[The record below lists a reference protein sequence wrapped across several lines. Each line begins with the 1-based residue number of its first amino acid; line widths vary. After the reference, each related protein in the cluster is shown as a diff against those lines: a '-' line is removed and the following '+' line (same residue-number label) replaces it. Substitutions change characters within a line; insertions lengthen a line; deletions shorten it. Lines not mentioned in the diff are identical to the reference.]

1 MYQIKEKQAVSLGT
15 SFAMT
20 PKKFIQ
26 QKTPKGRPTSTSAI
40 LQPLPPENLP
50 FISSFSQDGN
60 LFALVT
66 LAIDKHRIRVFNA
79 VSGRAT
85 AEYTIQAGRVSSLT
99 WGTTIFGVDAVL
111 EEARSPNKKRKKR
124 KTEDDTQKDQRNTE
138 ALAVIIGLSDGTILF
153 FSPSHEKVVQTLSH
167 PSSTSAIT
175 SLATSVSNRSLLW
188 TSNADSSVQLWD
200 VQKNLIWRS
209 WKNEDRIPYTSLAI
223 RPTNAD
229 ELQMGLLGAHHQIRL
244 FTDISLTQENS
255 SRKPKQI
262 ASFTGHASSIK
273 ELRWDMV
280 TPHRFFS
287 VAESDRFVYL
297 WETEGALSNERPIAS
312 TSLDSDVRTIGLDIS
327 EPLRETLVALSSSGK
342 LYFIPIP
349 TEFPSS
355 QSTSD
360 KPTQIHTILPRSTL
374 TSGLN
379 SKAGSPVIDFVPI
392 PGDTGVVRIV
402 RLLNGVRP
410 VFDIV
415 VSYSLLL
422 TSFRSFCISD
432 T

>member
-1 MYQIKEKQAVSLGT
+1 
-15 SFAMT
+15 MT
-20 PKKFIQ
+20 KSIQ
-26 QKTPKGRPTSTSAI
+26 QKTLKGRPTSTSAI
-40 LQPLPPENLP
+40 LQPLPPENIP
-50 FISSFSQDGN
+50 FLSSFSPDGN

-66 LAIDKHRIRVFNA
+66 MAIDKHRIRVFNA

-85 AEYTIQAGRVSSLT
+85 AEHTIQAGRVSSLT
-99 WGTTIFGVDAVL
+99 WGNMVFGVDAVL
-111 EEARSPNKKRKKR
+111 GEARSPNKKRKKR
-124 KTEDDTQKDQRNTE
+124 KTEDDTQKGQGNTE
-138 ALAVIIGLSDGTILF
+138 VLVVIIGLSDGTILF
-153 FSPSHEKVVQTLSH
+153 LSPSHEKVVQTLSQ

-175 SLATSVSNRSLLW
+175 SLAPSVYNRSLLW

-200 VQKNLIWRS
+200 VQKNIIWRS

-229 ELQMGLLGAHHQIRL
+229 ELQMDLLGAHHQIRL
-244 FTDISLTQENS
+244 FTDVFVTQENL

-273 ELRWDMV
+273 ELRWDMA

-287 VAESDRFVYL
+287 VAEGDRFIYL

-312 TSLDSDVRTIGLDIS
+312 TSLDSDVRTIGLDMS

-349 TEFPSS
+349 SEFPLS
-355 QSTSD
+355 QSASD
-360 KPTQIHTILPRSTL
+360 MPTQIHTLVPHSTL

-379 SKAGSPVIDFVPI
+379 SKTSPPVIDFVPI
-392 PGDTGVVRIV
+392 PGGTGAVRIV
-402 RLLNGVRP
+402 RLSNGVRP
-410 VFDIV
+410 VFDLV
-415 VSYSLLL
+415 VSYSLQL